1 MESRLADEL
10 IQVVGMSWVG
20 RGPYPGAYEAEKPMR
35 EQANQIADKTVHDED
50 SSH

>member
-20 RGPYPGAYEAEKPMR
+20 RGANQEHEGRKHMR
-35 EQANQIADKTVHDED
+35 ESRLIT
-50 SSH
+50 